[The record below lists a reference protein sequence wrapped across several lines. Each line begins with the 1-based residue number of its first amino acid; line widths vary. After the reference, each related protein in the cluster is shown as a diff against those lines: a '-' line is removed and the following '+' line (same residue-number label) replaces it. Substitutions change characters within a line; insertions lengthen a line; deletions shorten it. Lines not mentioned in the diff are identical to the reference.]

1 MGQDPHSPWVREAHG
16 PTSHHGHGPPV
27 TWHPWL
33 MTVCCLVVQGW
44 PHGVPGGF
52 WRCQPHC
59 PTGSQRTSPAPT
71 LGGAA
76 RDRQETGRWH
86 AVPQPEPTGST
97 CRRVGAADAHTHAE
111 RMNTGHAHG
120 TGDTTPPRGRASED
134 CGATSASVREGGKL
148 GHRGPQL
155 GLEAGCMCS
164 FRALPTCSVPGRHR
178 TACPRSPVL
187 APLTLAPS
195 LGHAP
200 APVPATSFLISAAHP
215 VGGTER
221 GREEREQS
229 PRRESRRTTA
239 RWTLRHQD
247 AGRLNPEAKQRGA
260 GRSPQGARPW
270 ARCHLLAARPRV

>member
-1 MGQDPHSPWVREAHG
+1 MFAGGGQQLSHASLAVGVGLLPGTAGVSRWRGRRMCRQWLPTGRTGPREEGRLGGRTLGRGPPRHPGHRDTCLGQATAMDWMGQDPHSPWVREAHG

-134 CGATSASVREGGKL
+134 CGATSGHLYEKGVSWGVGDPNWGWRLVVCAAS
-148 GHRGPQL
+148 
-155 GLEAGCMCS
+155 GL
-164 FRALPTCSVPGRHR
+164 
-178 TACPRSPVL
+178 CP
-187 APLTLAPS
+187 
-195 LGHAP
+195 HAP
-200 APVPATSFLISAAHP
+200 CRAVTGLRARAALCSHP
-215 VGGTER
+215 
-221 GREEREQS
+221 
-229 PRRESRRTTA
+229 
-239 RWTLRHQD
+239 
-247 AGRLNPEAKQRGA
+247 
-260 GRSPQGARPW
+260 
-270 ARCHLLAARPRV
+270 